1 MKAAM
6 KKVMAAIFIGALA
19 FTRVG
24 AQDIADSSNPEIG
37 ADLYRHMLEGGLISD
52 EQYQHF
58 LNTGTLSY
66 ASSQDIQTEAGIPGP
81 QKASPARERRDLSP
95 AARKAR
101 AAIELRSFS
110 EKMREQSIR
119 RRVDARQRAKASGIE
134 VRQELTKGGQKALDY
149 FDDLGHPQFNLTEN
163 IVSADTIS
171 TDEVW
176 PAGTN
181 GYTLSGS
188 PVVLGIWDGGA
199 VRSTHQEFGG
209 RVSLKDDALSQY
221 GISGHSTGVAGTM
234 GSGGGYAPSRGMSY
248 ASTIHAY
255 DWDYYL
261 SELADST
268 TNDVLISNHSW
279 GWVRG
284 WRLQE
289 STWYWYGNWTVSPTS
304 DYQFGLYDAEAQA
317 RDQFVYDAVYCLPVW
332 SSGNDRG
339 EGPASQPVTHKIW
352 NGAAWVDSTVVRNV
366 DGGANGFDT
375 IGSRKTAKNI
385 LTIGAVDDIVGGYN
399 GPSSVVMS
407 SFSGFG
413 PTDDGRIKP
422 DLVANGIGLVTPYGT
437 ADNSY
442 VSYSGTSFST
452 PSVSGSLGLLQQ
464 LNQQLHGTNSPLW
477 TSTYKALLIHTADE
491 SGSNLGPDYRFGWG
505 LMNTFSAA
513 KLMTTNAD
521 YNSKPHIKECVLPDG
536 DEARFSF
543 LADTNMPIRVTLAW
557 TDVPGPIQPSSLDPT
572 NLTLVNDLDLR
583 VIAPSGTTN
592 YPWILDPA
600 NPANAATTGDNF
612 RDNVEQ
618 VYIANATTGLYTVVV
633 SHKGSLSN
641 FMQDFSVVL
650 SGNIAQD
657 LDVEITDIAS
667 ESGAKQIQWAG
678 AVGSMHNVQSTTNLL
693 EGDGWSE
700 LSDDI
705 SIIRDLTEWTDLSST
720 NSAELLRF
728 YRINEVK

>member
-1 MKAAM
+1 MNAAT
-6 KKVMAAIFIGALA
+6 KKVMAAIFTGTLAL
-19 FTRVG
+19 TRVG
-24 AQDIADSSNPEIG
+24 AQDG

-52 EQYQHF
+52 DQYQRY
-58 LNTGTLSY
+58 LNAEPLTDPT
-66 ASSQDIQTEAGIPGP
+66 SQDMPSSVERLDSQEA
-81 QKASPARERRDLSP
+81 APARERRDLSP
-95 AARKAR
+95 ATRKAR

-110 EKMREQSIR
+110 EKTREQTVR

-149 FDDLGHPQFNLTEN
+149 FDDQGFPQYNLTEN

-181 GYTLSGS
+181 GYNLTGS

-199 VRSTHQEFGG
+199 VRTTHQEFGG
-209 RVSLKDDALSQY
+209 RVSMKDDALSQY

-284 WRLQE
+284 WRLQDT
-289 STWYWYGNWTVSPTS
+289 TWYWYGNWTVSPTS
-304 DYQFGLYDAEAQA
+304 DYQFGLYDAEAQE

-339 EGPASQPVTHKIW
+339 EGPSSQPITHKIW

-366 DGGANGFDT
+366 DGGVNGYDT

-385 LTIGAVDDIVGGYN
+385 LTIGAVDDIVGGYSA
-399 GPSSVVMS
+399 PSSVVMS

-437 ADNSY
+437 ADDYY

-464 LNQQLHGTNSPLW
+464 LHQQLQGTNSPMW
-477 TSTYKALLIHTADE
+477 ASTYKALLIHTADE
-491 SGSNLGPDYRFGWG
+491 SGNAPGPDYRFGWG
-505 LMNTFSAA
+505 LMNTLSAA
-513 KLMTTNAD
+513 NLMTINAD

-536 DEARFSF
+536 EEARFSF

-557 TDVPGPIQPSSLDPT
+557 TDVPGPVQPTALDPT
-572 NLTLVNDLDLR
+572 NLSLVNDLDLR
-583 VIAPSGTTN
+583 VIEPSGTTN

-600 NPANAATTGDNF
+600 NPANAATMGDNF
-612 RDNVEQ
+612 RDNIEQ
-618 VYIANATTGLYTVVV
+618 VYIASATTGLYTVVV

-641 FMQDFSVVL
+641 SMQDFSVVL
-650 SGNIAQD
+650 SGNMAED
-657 LDVEITDIAS
+657 LDVEITDIGS

-678 AVGSMHNVQSTTNLL
+678 AVGSLHNVQSTTNLL

-705 SIIRDLTEWTDLSST
+705 SIISDLTEWTDLSST

>member
-1 MKAAM
+1 MNAAT
-6 KKVMAAIFIGALA
+6 KKVMAAIFMGTLAL
-19 FTRVG
+19 TRVG
-24 AQDIADSSNPEIG
+24 AQDS

-52 EQYQHF
+52 DQYQRY
-58 LNTGTLSY
+58 LNAEPLTDPT
-66 ASSQDIQTEAGIPGP
+66 SQDMPSSVERLDSQEA
-81 QKASPARERRDLSP
+81 ASAHERRDLSP
-95 AARKAR
+95 ATRKAR

-110 EKMREQSIR
+110 EKMREQSVR

-181 GYTLSGS
+181 GHNLTGS
-188 PVVLGIWDGGA
+188 TVVLGIWDGGA
-199 VRSTHQEFGG
+199 VRTTHWEFGG

-234 GSGGGYAPSRGMSY
+234 GSGGSYYAPSKGMSY

-284 WRLQE
+284 WRLQDT
-289 STWYWYGNWTVSPTS
+289 TWYWYGNWTVSPTS
-304 DYQFGLYDAEAQA
+304 DYQFGLYDAEAQE

-339 EGPASQPVTHKIW
+339 EGPSSQPVTHKIW

-464 LNQQLHGTNSPLW
+464 LHQQLHGTNNPLW
-477 TSTYKALLIHTADE
+477 ASTYKAVLIHTADE
-491 SGSNLGPDYRFGWG
+491 SGNNLGPDYRYGWG
-505 LMNTFSAA
+505 LMNTLSAA
-513 KLMTTNAD
+513 DLMTINAD

-543 LADTNMPIRVTLAW
+543 LADTNLPIRVTLAW
-557 TDVPGPIQPSSLDPT
+557 TDVPGPVQPNALDPT

-600 NPANAATTGDNF
+600 NPGNAAATGDNF

-641 FMQDFSVVL
+641 SMQDFSVVL
-650 SGNIAQD
+650 SGNMAED
-657 LDVEITDIAS
+657 LDVEITDIGS

-678 AVGSMHNVQSTTNLL
+678 AVGSLHNVQSTTNLL

-705 SIIRDLTEWTDLSST
+705 SIISDLTEWTDLSST